1 MTRWNQ
7 QGNDSSKAKVGKGKC
22 AWGYTSV
29 SNSPAACNAYPSK
42 SNAPKPKPS
51 PILIIILDRPA
62 AIPPP
67 LAMMMCARSWYRL
80 AEMKAGATMIRVLE
94 VM

>member
-1 MTRWNQ
+1 
-7 QGNDSSKAKVGKGKC
+7 
-22 AWGYTSV
+22 
-29 SNSPAACNAYPSK
+29 
-42 SNAPKPKPS
+42 
-51 PILIIILDRPA
+51 LIIILDRPA